1 VASARLD
8 QLPSLPTAAPG
19 LDLRIAVGA
28 RDRLL
33 GLAGLAGIPA
43 NAALLLPRTRS
54 VHTLG
59 MRFALDLAWLD
70 PDGRVV
76 RVDTHVRPGR
86 LCYCR
91 RARAVIEMSAGGAE
105 RLGLRPAG

>member
-1 VASARLD
+1 
-8 QLPSLPTAAPG
+8 
-19 LDLRIAVGA
+19 LDLRIAVGT

-70 PDGRVV
+70 ADGQIV
-76 RVDTHVRPGR
+76 RVDEDVRPGR
-86 LCYCR
+86 LRYCR
-91 RARAVIEMSAGGAE
+91 RARAVVEMRAGSAE